1 MNKVYDHQKTEKQI
15 YQLWEKSGYFNPDK
29 LPLRQAQGKPFTII
43 MPPPNAN
50 DPLHIGH
57 AVFVTLEDLMIR
69 YERMKGKRALW
80 LPGTDHAGFETQV
93 VFEKKLAQ
101 EGKSRFSLGRK
112 EFFQLVWNYTQ
123 KNKKIVKQQLK
134 TLGASCD
141 WSREKFTLDKDIVK
155 VVYQT
160 FEKLW
165 QDGLLYRGQRIV
177 NYCPKHQ
184 TAFSD
189 LEVKYQEEK
198 SKLYYIRYDFVKDRT
213 KSMTVATTRP
223 ETIPGDLAIAVNPQD
238 QRYKKIIGELVIEP
252 LTQRKIPIISDER
265 VEIDF
270 GSGALKIT
278 PAHDALDFAIGQ
290 DHHLE
295 IRQTLNFDGKFNDLA
310 GPLKG
315 LKIKEAREK
324 AIAILK
330 NNKHLIKEEDY
341 IHEIGHCYKCGT
353 IIEPMVMEQ
362 WFVKMTQPF
371 GQAKKSL
378 RDLAV
383 EAVKKGEIKII
394 PQRFEKVF
402 FHWLNNLKD
411 WNISRQISWGIQ
423 LPVWYCQDQN
433 NEKCKSHN
441 GIIVNIKNKPSKCP
455 YCGSSNLVQDPDV
468 LDTWFS
474 SGQWPFA
481 TLITNK
487 KKDFRTF
494 YPTDV
499 METGWDILFFWVARM
514 IMLGIY
520 QTGKVPFKT
529 VYLHGLVRDKDRQ
542 KMSKSKGNAIDPLA
556 VTELYGTDALRM
568 ALIIGNTAGNDI
580 IISEEKIRGY
590 RNFAN
595 KIWNVSRFILMNLED
610 FDGKKPIS
618 SAARK
623 KVLPSR
629 ARQVLILKTHDKQIL
644 KNLEKKE
651 KKISFYLDNFRFSLA
666 GETLYH
672 YFWHTFAD
680 KIIEEMKVRIKD
692 GKEKKAAQYLLWKI
706 LNDSLKMLHPFM
718 PFVTEAIWQKL
729 PKQNKEERIL
739 MVTQW
744 P

>member
-1 MNKVYDHQKTEKQI
+1 
-15 YQLWEKSGYFNPDK
+15 
-29 LPLRQAQGKPFTII
+29 
-43 MPPPNAN
+43 
-50 DPLHIGH
+50 
-57 AVFVTLEDLMIR
+57 
-69 YERMKGKRALW
+69 
-80 LPGTDHAGFETQV
+80 
-93 VFEKKLAQ
+93 
-101 EGKSRFSLGRK
+101 
-112 EFFQLVWNYTQ
+112 
-123 KNKKIVKQQLK
+123 
-134 TLGASCD
+134 
-141 WSREKFTLDKDIVK
+141 
-155 VVYQT
+155 
-160 FEKLW
+160 
-165 QDGLLYRGQRIV
+165 
-177 NYCPKHQ
+177 
-184 TAFSD
+184 
-189 LEVKYQEEK
+189 
-198 SKLYYIRYDFVKDRT
+198 
-213 KSMTVATTRP
+213 
-223 ETIPGDLAIAVNPQD
+223 
-238 QRYKKIIGELVIEP
+238 
-252 LTQRKIPIISDER
+252 
-265 VEIDF
+265 
-270 GSGALKIT
+270 
-278 PAHDALDFAIGQ
+278 
-290 DHHLE
+290 
-295 IRQTLNFDGKFNDLA
+295 
-310 GPLKG
+310 
-315 LKIKEAREK
+315 
-324 AIAILK
+324 
-330 NNKHLIKEEDY
+330 
-341 IHEIGHCYKCGT
+341 
-353 IIEPMVMEQ
+353 
-362 WFVKMTQPF
+362 
-371 GQAKKSL
+371 
-378 RDLAV
+378 
-383 EAVKKGEIKII
+383 
-394 PQRFEKVF
+394 VF

-455 YCGSSNLVQDPDV
+455 YCGSKHLVQDPDV

-481 TLITNK
+481 TLTTNK

-520 QTGKVPFKT
+520 QTGKVPFRT

-595 KIWNVSRFILMNLED
+595 KIWNASRFILMNLED
-610 FDGKKPIS
+610 FDGKKPI
-618 SAARK
+618 
-623 KVLPSR
+623 
-629 ARQVLILKTHDKQIL
+629 LKSHDKQIL

-651 KKISFYLDNFRFSLA
+651 KKIAFYLDNFRFSLA

-729 PKQNKEERIL
+729 PKQNKEEKIL
-739 MVTQW
+739 MITQW